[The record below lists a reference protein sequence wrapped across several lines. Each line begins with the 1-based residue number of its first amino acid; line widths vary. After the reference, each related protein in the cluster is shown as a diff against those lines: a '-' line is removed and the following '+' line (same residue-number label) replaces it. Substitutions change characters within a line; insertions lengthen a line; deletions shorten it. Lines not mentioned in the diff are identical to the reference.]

1 MKVLSGSADGVK
13 FFGEVGKKKG
23 WFPQIYVKRE
33 AAGGIV
39 QSFRPSGSDSGDGDS
54 SSPAISGPTH
64 VRQHSQSLETLSL
77 LADQLPP
84 NAIAVRPFF
93 AFVLFSRLRSFPFAF
108 ILFVAFVLRSPAL
121 AEKLN
126 SLVATSGAGPR
137 GWEGEGGGHRR
148 AAG

>member
-1 MKVLSGSADGVK
+1 VKVLSGSADGEK

-39 QSFRPSGSDSGDGDS
+39 QSFRPSGADSGDGDS
-54 SSPAISGPTH
+54 SPPAISGPTH
-64 VRQHSQSLETLSL
+64 VRQHSQNLETLSL

-84 NAIAVRPFF
+84 NVIAVRAFF
-93 AFVLFSRLRSFPFAF
+93 AFVLFSSLRSFPFV
-108 ILFVAFVLRSPAL
+108 LFVAFAFVLLSPAL

-126 SLVATSGAGPR
+126 SCATSGAGPR
-137 GWEGEGGGHRR
+137 RWEGEGGGHRR

>member
-1 MKVLSGSADGVK
+1 MKVLSGSADGEK

-33 AAGGIV
+33 PAGGIV
-39 QSFRPSGSDSGDGDS
+39 QSFRPSGGDSGDGDS

-64 VRQHSQSLETLSL
+64 VRQHSQNLETLSL

-84 NAIAVRPFF
+84 NAIAVRAFF
-93 AFVLFSRLRSFPFAF
+93 AFVLFSRFPFAF
-108 ILFVAFVLRSPAL
+108 ILFVAFVLQSPAL

-137 GWEGEGGGHRR
+137 RWEGEGGGHRR